1 MLKDKRKPDSSQEN
15 FNITFLPD
23 NVKINISGDE
33 NLLEASRKVNI
44 PLVVDCGGVGACGKC
59 RLKLV
64 EGEIESGGSFILTE
78 REISRG
84 FILACSSYPKTDLVV
99 EVPESSMS
107 VELTIS
113 GDIVRNLTGKDMPY
127 EYSPLAEKVVIS
139 CNGNEDETIS
149 HLDRLFM
156 VMKEKTGL
164 REFDISYELIKKL
177 PLLLKKKSC
186 ELSVTFSRLYSPPR
200 ILSLEKKDKVKE
212 CYGIALDI
220 GTTSIEGI
228 LVDMKS
234 GNMLNSTSHLNLQMK
249 YGADIASR
257 LNFASRN
264 NGLMILSDLILD
276 KVNEILLELVLESNV
291 DKDNVYS
298 IVISGN
304 TIMIHFL
311 LGLDISDIRKDP
323 HIPSALVFPPFL
335 ARELSF
341 YANPEAMVLI
351 APGVGSY
358 VGGDLIFSILATG
371 LPDEN
376 FVLVDIGTNGEVATA
391 IDGLY
396 SCSSTSAGSAFEGGG
411 IKHGM
416 RATPGAINRIS
427 CSEDSG
433 DFTLMTIGNKP
444 PKGICGT
451 GLIDLL
457 ANLLIMGFIDKKG
470 KFRERHGISRMRN
483 VGEQEEFILALS
495 DADEDIITI
504 TGQDIDYLIRS
515 KGAIY
520 TGVDFL
526 LKKNEI
532 SIDEIDRFYVAGAMG
547 GSINIENGIAIGLF
561 PEIDI
566 DRFTYL
572 GNGSLH
578 GGRMALLSL
587 EAWKKSLEI
596 ARSAA
601 CFELNNE
608 PGYME
613 AYTASLFLPHTNL
626 NLFPGVVKKIDKNE
640 REF

>member
-1 MLKDKRKPDSSQEN
+1 M
-15 FNITFLPD
+15 
-23 NVKINISGDE
+23 KINISGDD
-33 NLLEASRKVNI
+33 NLLEASRKAKI
-44 PLVVDCGGVGACGKC
+44 PLIADCGGVGACGKC
-59 RLKLV
+59 RLKLI
-64 EGEIESGGSFILTE
+64 EGEIKSEENFILTE
-78 REISRG
+78 REISKG
-84 FILACSSYPKTDLVV
+84 FILACSSYPETDLVV
-99 EVPESSMS
+99 EVPESSIPAG
-107 VELTIS
+107 LKIS
-113 GDIVRNLTGKDMPY
+113 GDIIRNITGKDIPY
-127 EYSPLAEKVVIS
+127 KFSPMVEKIVVR
-139 CNGNEDETIS
+139 CDKHYEDDTIS
-149 HLDRLFM
+149 YLDRLFM
-156 VMKEKTGL
+156 AMKEKTGI
-164 REFDISYELIKKL
+164 RDFNISYELIKKL
-177 PLLLKKKSC
+177 PLLLKKNSC
-186 ELSVTFSRLYSPPR
+186 ELSVAFSRFYSPPR

-228 LVDMKS
+228 LIDMKS
-234 GNMLNSTSHLNLQMK
+234 GNILNFTSHLNSQIK
-249 YGADIASR
+249 YGADITSR
-257 LNFASRN
+257 LNFASGK

-276 KVNEILLELVLESNV
+276 KVNEILLELIFESDV

-311 LGLDISDIRKDP
+311 LGLDITGIRKDP
-323 HIPSALVFPPFL
+323 HVPSALVFPPFL

-341 YANPEAMVLI
+341 YANSEAMVLI

-376 FVLVDIGTNGEVATA
+376 FVIVDIGTNGEVATA

-396 SCSSTSAGSAFEGGG
+396 SCASTSAGPAFEGGG

-416 RATPGAINRIS
+416 RATPGAINRVHY
-427 CSEDSG
+427 SETNR
-433 DFTLMTIGNKP
+433 DFTLMTIGNKT

-457 ANLLIMGFIDKKG
+457 ANLLITGFIDKKG
-470 KFRERHGISRMRN
+470 KFRGRHRTSRIRN
-483 VGEQEEFILALS
+483 TDAQEEFVIAFS
-495 DADEDIITI
+495 DMDEDVITI

-520 TGVDFL
+520 TGMDFL

-532 SIDEIDRFYVAGAMG
+532 SIDEIDRFYIAGAMG
-547 GSINIENGIAIGLF
+547 GLINIENGIVIGLF

-566 DRFTYL
+566 DRFIYL

-578 GGRMALLSL
+578 GGRLALLSIQ
-587 EAWKKSLEI
+587 AWKKSLEI
-596 ARSAA
+596 ARSTAY
-601 CFELNNE
+601 FELSNE

-626 NLFPGVVKKIDKNE
+626 NLFPGVIKKIKKTKGNF
-640 REF
+640 EFPYKA